1 MNGWIR
7 LDRALLDH
15 MIWSAK
21 YEPFT
26 KGQAW
31 VDILLSANY
40 KRSFFFVRGAKV
52 SLERGQL
59 GWSQVTMAGRWGWSR
74 KKVNLFLK
82 TLEEEQMVT
91 LQATQQT
98 TIITVCNYSKYQ
110 DLESEGLQQKV
121 QQRSS
126 RGYNRGA
133 AEGTTDDPQLNNITS
148 KQGNKRRGFTAP
160 TLAEVNS
167 YLSEKG
173 CKDQKIG
180 AAFHNYFESVGWMRG
195 NTKMRD
201 WKAAARNWYAKEQ
214 DMRGT
219 RSENVVEI
227 DPRKAR
233 AKEAISAELKELMK
247 GHEDDYHSD

>member
-31 VDILLSANY
+31 VDILLNANY

-91 LQATQQT
+91 LQTTQQT
-98 TIITVCNYSKYQ
+98 TVITICNYSKYQ
-110 DLESEGLQQKV
+110 DLDSEATQQTTQQKPN
-121 QQRSS
+121 R
-126 RGYNRGA
+126 RPNRGR
-133 AEGTTDDPQLNNITS
+133 TDDPTDDLQLNNITS

-180 AAFHNYFESVGWMRG
+180 AAFLNYFESVGWMRG

>member
-1 MNGWIR
+1 VSGWIR
-7 LDRALLDH
+7 LDRAILDNP
-15 MIWSAK
+15 IWSSK
-21 YEPFT
+21 FEPFT

-31 VDILLSANY
+31 IDILLNANY
-40 KRSFFFVRGAKV
+40 KPNFFFVRGIKI

-59 GWSQVTMAGRWGWSR
+59 GWSQLTMAGRWGWSP
-74 KKVNLFLK
+74 KKVKRFLK
-82 TLEEEQMVT
+82 VLEEEQMVT
-91 LQATQQT
+91 LQTTQQT
-98 TIITVCNYSKYQ
+98 TVITICNYSKYQ
-110 DLESEGLQQKV
+110 DLDSEATQQTTQQKP
-121 QQRSS
+121 
-126 RGYNRGA
+126 NRRPNSGR
-133 AEGTTDDPQLNNITS
+133 TDDPTDDLQLNNITS

-173 CKDQKIG
+173 CRDQKIG

-214 DMRGT
+214 DMRGA

-233 AKEAISAELKELMK
+233 AKEAISAELRELM
-247 GHEDDYHSD
+247 GGIGDVD